1 MKIIQNKWINK
12 FIPFPNFRA
21 INLFGVLFVRGAR
34 PLTEATINHESIHS
48 AQIAEVMI
56 ASVPFAL
63 LLWLL
68 TNVWLGILL
77 VIASYYLWY
86 VIEWLIRLPKGN
98 AYKNISFE
106 REAYANQD
114 DLSYLKN
121 RKRFDFAKY
130 IKK

>member
-1 MKIIQNKWINK
+1 MKIIRNSI
-12 FIPFPNFRA
+12 IPFPGYKC
-21 INLFGVLFVRGAR
+21 INLFGILFAR
-34 PLTEATINHESIHS
+34 KKAKIDKATLNHESIHS

-68 TNVWLGILL
+68 TNLWLGLLL

-106 REAYANQD
+106 REAYANENYSD
-114 DLSYLKN
+114 YLN
-121 RKRFDFAKY
+121 ERKLFAFLDY
-130 IKK
+130 L

>member
-1 MKIIQNKWINK
+1 MKIIRNKH
-12 FIPFPNFRA
+12 IPFQGFRA
-21 INLFGVLFVRGAR
+21 INLFGILFVRENAR
-34 PLTEATINHESIHS
+34 IDDVTINHESIHS

-56 ASVPFAL
+56 ASAPFAL

-68 TNVWLGILL
+68 TNVWFGLLL

-106 REAYANQD
+106 REAYLNQGNAEY
-114 DLSYLKN
+114 LSTRRLYSFMEYL
-121 RKRFDFAKY
+121 
-130 IKK
+130 

>member
-34 PLTEATINHESIHS
+34 PLTNVTLNHESIHS

-77 VIASYYLWY
+77 FIASYYLWY
-86 VIEWLIRLPKGN
+86 VIEWLVRLPFGN
-98 AYKNISFE
+98 AYRNISFE
-106 REAYANQD
+106 KEAYAND
-114 DLSYLKN
+114 RNMNYNKTRKLFSFLKYL
-121 RKRFDFAKY
+121 
-130 IKK
+130 

>member
-34 PLTEATINHESIHS
+34 PLTSVTLNHESIHS

-63 LLWLL
+63 LLWMF
-68 TNVWLGILL
+68 TNVWLGLLL

-86 VIEWLIRLPKGN
+86 VQEWLVRLPMGN
-98 AYKNISFE
+98 AYRNISFE
-106 REAYANQD
+106 REAYDNEKN
-114 DLSYLKN
+114 LSYLDT
-121 RKRFDFAKY
+121 RKPFDWIKY
-130 IKK
+130 L

>member
-1 MKIIQNKWINK
+1 MKIIRNKY
-12 FIPFPNFRA
+12 IPFPGYKA
-21 INLFGVLFVRGAR
+21 INLFGVLFVKNNAKID
-34 PLTEATINHESIHS
+34 EVTINHESIHS

-63 LLWLL
+63 LLWLF
-68 TNVWLGILL
+68 TNVWLGLLL

-86 VIEWLIRLPKGN
+86 VIEWLIRLPKGD